1 MMPYA
6 IALTASFAGLAAL
19 AIAMP
24 RHART
29 LSAMASTRGRFLVRL
44 CGSLLLG
51 LSLTALVQHD
61 GWQVAAV
68 GFAGVVTLSGLL
80 VAALLSWR
88 PRWVSALAFCGS
100 GVAIALYVIG
110 AGQSAG

>member
-29 LSAMASTRGRFLVRL
+29 LSAMAGTRGRFVVRL

-68 GFAGVVTLSGLL
+68 GFAGVVTLSGLV
-80 VAALLSWR
+80 VAVLLSWR
-88 PRWVSALAFCGS
+88 PRWVPALALGGFGL
-100 GVAIALYVIG
+100 AMALFVIRTVQP
-110 AGQSAG
+110 AG